1 MIDELALALSLDE
14 NDSDVHRVLAA
25 VNLSIHRDH
34 DKALRH
40 EERALALNP
49 NDDLIVVQ
57 QGEVPIDIIRDEPVE
72 LRCQSE
78 QYPDLSRL
86 LAARA
91 GSKEADGDLM
101 GDGVNIAARLEG
113 IAAPAAICLSEDA
126 YRQVKGR
133 LDLAVTG

>member
-1 MIDELALALSLDE
+1 VIDELALALSLDE

-34 DKALRH
+34 DKALH
-40 EERALALNP
+40 HQERALALNP

-57 QGEVPIDIIRDEPVE
+57 QGEVYSRRACRVALPVRAIS
-72 LRCQSE
+72 RC
-78 QYPDLSRL
+78 DVSRL

-91 GSKEADGDLM
+91 GSKEVDGDLM

-113 IAAPAAICLSEDA
+113 IAAPTAICLSEDA